1 MLDWS
6 GAPALLCSTW
16 ADWGRGASWRR
27 SMPRHPR
34 NANGR
39 WDGARG
45 PEWSSVRA
53 RRASRRAAAGASRS
67 TRIAAQ
73 RPTDSSTW
81 RTCRRSGWGCTSACR
96 RLFGGLLPRELPQH
110 VLEDPAVA
118 VVLELLWGVDPHDR
132 TELERRPVGSGR
144 LHRKRFAVREP
155 PREHGTEPGDFGT
168 LAAGEPV
175 RCDALV
181 VQDMHRHAAHPDE
194 VRSVDALVALGARDA
209 HAEQARALRRPA
221 A

>member
-110 VLEDPAVA
+110 VLEDPAVP
-118 VVLELLWGVDPHDR
+118 VVLELLWGVDPQPYSFPASTTSGTASTWYCTDASWIV
-132 TELERRPVGSGR
+132 LGASSGR
-144 LHRKRFAVREP
+144 WTVNGP
-155 PREHGTEPGDFGT
+155 S
-168 LAAGEPV
+168 
-175 RCDALV
+175 V
-181 VQDMHRHAAHPDE
+181 V
-194 VRSVDALVALGARDA
+194 GAS
-209 HAEQARALRRPA
+209 
-221 A
+221 